1 MEDIYSN
8 DMEMN
13 KDKETNF
20 GKEQS
25 PDKEKNLDR
34 ELTFDSEMNSD
45 NDLNASAN
53 SKIFADNK
61 NMNTS
66 VNSEIFADN
75 KEGNVTANSVVSG
88 DKNDM
93 NDYEKSE
100 TSMEN
105 NNNKEISSSETII
118 NNKEISSGETIIINK
133 EINSGETIINSK
145 EISNSEVTC
154 ISEENISSEI
164 IGNGET
170 ISNVEKVANVD
181 EFNNRES
188 FINGEE
194 SDNDEKNNKSDK
206 KDKHEK
212 KKHKGLKRF
221 LLTVL
226 CGIIAGIII
235 CVVVVGVN
243 HIKKSKDDGIM
254 SNGVEDE
261 LTESKDEKEENIPGK
276 DVSKILE
283 DDELLPI
290 TTSDYSAVAR
300 AVMPSVV
307 SINCNIPVQQNYFF
321 GFGSQIGNKEVSGT
335 GFLIGQNN
343 KEILIATN
351 EHVVEGAKNISVT
364 FIDGKMAEATVKGE
378 DSFYDLAVIS
388 VNADD
393 LEQSTI
399 DSVRI
404 ARLGNSD
411 NTKVGSVAI
420 AIGNALGYGQS
431 ITIGYVS
438 AINREIENDTGS
450 KIEFIQTDTAINP
463 GNSGGPLL
471 NAYGEVIG
479 INSAKDVG
487 YEIEGMGYCIP
498 ISKAIPVINEL
509 MNRVELAEEEIGYLG
524 IQGKDISEDYAKS
537 FGMPSGVYVY
547 EVEKD
552 SPAEQAG
559 IYMGDI
565 ITSVNGRK
573 LSSMNELREILSYI
587 RCGSEIKVEIS
598 RKNRGEYDSKEISV
612 TLGKRPEK

>member
-25 PDKEKNLDR
+25 LDEEKNLDG

-66 VNSEIFADN
+66 VNSEILADN

-88 DKNDM
+88 DKKDM

-100 TSMEN
+100 TFMEIN
-105 NNNKEISSSETII
+105 NNKEISSSETTINNKEISSSETII
-118 NNKEISSGETIIINK
+118 NSE
-133 EINSGETIINSK
+133 
-145 EISNSEVTC
+145 EISNSEVSG

-164 IGNGET
+164 IGNSET

-194 SDNDEKNNKSDK
+194 SDKDEKNNKSDK
-206 KDKHEK
+206 KDKREK

-307 SINCNIPVQQNYFF
+307 SINCNIPVQQDFFF
-321 GFGSQIGNKEVSGT
+321 GFGSQTGNKEVSGT

-509 MNRVELAEEEIGYLG
+509 MNRVELDEDEIGYLG
-524 IQGKDISEDYAKS
+524 IQGKDISEDYANS

>member
-25 PDKEKNLDR
+25 LDEEKNLDG

-66 VNSEIFADN
+66 VNSEILADN
-75 KEGNVTANSVVSG
+75 KEGNVSANSVVSG

-100 TSMEN
+100 TFMEI
-105 NNNKEISSSETII
+105 NNNKEISSS
-118 NNKEISSGETIIINK
+118 ETIIINK
-133 EINSGETIINSK
+133 EINSGETIINSE
-145 EISNSEVTC
+145 EISNSEVTG
-154 ISEENISSEI
+154 ISVENIGSEI
-164 IGNGET
+164 IGNSET
-170 ISNVEKVANVD
+170 ISNVEKVANVN
-181 EFNNRES
+181 EFNNREENNRES

-194 SDNDEKNNKSDK
+194 SDKDEKNNKSDK
-206 KDKHEK
+206 KDKREK

-321 GFGSQIGNKEVSGT
+321 GFGSQTGNKEVSGT

-509 MNRVELAEEEIGYLG
+509 MNRVELDEDEIGYLG
-524 IQGKDISEDYAKS
+524 IQGKDISEDYANS

>member
-66 VNSEIFADN
+66 VNSEILADN

-100 TSMEN
+100 TFMEIN
-105 NNNKEISSSETII
+105 INKEISSSEIIINNKEISSSETII
-118 NNKEISSGETIIINK
+118 NSE
-133 EINSGETIINSK
+133 EIN
-145 EISNSEVTC
+145 NSEVTG
-154 ISEENISSEI
+154 ISEENIGSEI
-164 IGNGET
+164 IGNSET

-194 SDNDEKNNKSDK
+194 SDKDEENNKSDK
-206 KDKHEK
+206 KDKREK

-254 SNGVEDE
+254 GNGVEDE
-261 LTESKDEKEENIPGK
+261 LTDSKDEKEENFPGK

-321 GFGSQIGNKEVSGT
+321 GFGSQTGNKEVSGT

-509 MNRVELAEEEIGYLG
+509 MNRVELDEDEIGYLG
-524 IQGKDISEDYAKS
+524 IQGKDISEDYANS

-587 RCGSEIKVEIS
+587 RFGSEIKVEIS

>member
-13 KDKETNF
+13 KDKEINF

-25 PDKEKNLDR
+25 LDKENKLDR
-34 ELTFDSEMNSD
+34 ELSFDSEMNSD

-66 VNSEIFADN
+66 VNSEILADN

-105 NNNKEISSSETII
+105 NNNKEISSSEIII
-118 NNKEISSGETIIINK
+118 NKKEISSGETF
-133 EINSGETIINSK
+133 INSE
-145 EISNSEVTC
+145 EISNREVTG
-154 ISEENISSEI
+154 ISEENIGSEI
-164 IGNGET
+164 IGNSET

-181 EFNNRES
+181 VFNNRES

-194 SDNDEKNNKSDK
+194 SDKDEKNNKSDK
-206 KDKHEK
+206 KDKREK

-254 SNGVEDE
+254 GNGVEDE

-321 GFGSQIGNKEVSGT
+321 GFGSQTGNKEVSGT

-509 MNRVELAEEEIGYLG
+509 MNRVELDEDEIGYLG
-524 IQGKDISEDYAKS
+524 IQGKDISEDYANS